1 VLPSPLNALNALS
14 LPPWPGPGG
23 YHITLESFAFGVLVA
38 VLVLPALL
46 YLALRWRHPK
56 GKRWVQGYLEAAG
69 VNLLF
74 LLAAVLIVVG
84 LYLSDPMGNRTS
96 YAIYLT
102 VLDGYW
108 LAFAIP
114 IVTVGTSVHSKTR
127 GGVPWRLP
135 SVVVSLAIF
144 IIIFAYYYYHWIQP
158 AVPVP

>member
-1 VLPSPLNALNALS
+1 VLSSPFYALGAPNFPS
-14 LPPWPGPGG
+14 WPGPGG
-23 YHITLESFAFGVLVA
+23 FQLTLASFAFGVLVS

-74 LLAAVLIVVG
+74 LLAAVLIVLG
-84 LYLSDPMGNRTS
+84 LYFGDPSGNRTS
-96 YAIYLT
+96 FAIYLT

-144 IIIFAYYYYHWIQP
+144 VVIFAYYYYYGIAP
-158 AVPVP
+158 TISPP